1 MDFPMKLTLGEAL
14 KKGVEAHKNGQLQEA
29 ERLYATIINVQPNHA
44 DANHNMGVLAVG
56 LGKIQASLPFFKV
69 ATIANPKV
77 VQFWLSYINALM
89 QLGRSA
95 DAQLESFKAQ
105 QQGFTGGALDQLEK
119 NLTKQGLEINNTHAV
134 ALESSVLPKPNIL
147 DNMKVDQALR
157 AAKRA
162 SKSNNLEEA
171 KTIYQDV
178 LYKFPHNK
186 QALKALQLLT
196 GVVLVAQQ
204 DPSSEEQQSIISLYT
219 QGKFKQALADASKM
233 LDRFPNSSLLYNITG
248 ASNAALMQFD
258 AAVISYKKALK
269 ITADSPETYYNMAA
283 ALNDGGNVEAAIESY
298 KKALKLKP
306 GYAEAYK
313 NLGSLFHENHKYKEA
328 RDCFDKLTDKYSV
341 AKALECTY
349 SLEHYDDFND
359 RIKSI
364 AEKNPSNIRVAAMS
378 AFAAHQMEQTDSYPF
393 CKNPNE
399 LITFSNI
406 KNHIP
411 NYNEFINTL
420 LVEMNQRSTAWEPKN
435 NATVSGF
442 HTSGNLF
449 SKPNKMLKILESVI
463 EKELELFF
471 EKFKSLDNGLIQNWP
486 KQTNIKAWYVRM
498 LKNGHQRGHIHPSA
512 CISGVFYLKTVE
524 SPQEQEG
531 AIEFGLHGYAYPIK
545 NKEYPRQIYQ
555 PSNGDIVL
563 FPASLFHQT
572 IPVVKDVERC
582 VIAFDFLK

>member
-1 MDFPMKLTLGEAL
+1 MKLTLGEAL

-29 ERLYATIINVQPNHA
+29 ERLYSTIINVQPNHA

-162 SKSNNLEEA
+162 SKSNNIEEA
-171 KTIYQDV
+171 KTIYQDI
-178 LYKFPHNK
+178 LYTFPQNK

-248 ASNAALMQFD
+248 ASNAALDQFE

-298 KKALKLKP
+298 RNALKLKP
-306 GYAEAYK
+306 DHADAYR
-313 NLGSLFHENHKYKEA
+313 NLGSLFQENHRYKEA
-328 RDCFDKLTDKYSV
+328 RDCFDELTDKYSV
-341 AKALECTY
+341 AKALESTY
-349 SLEHYDDFND
+349 FLEHYEDFNG

-364 AEKNPSNIRVAAMS
+364 AKKNSSNIRVAAMS
-378 AFAAHQMEQTDSYPF
+378 SFASHQFKQKDAYPF

-399 LITFSNI
+399 FITFSNI

-411 NYNEFINTL
+411 DSERFIETL
-420 LVEMNQRSTAWEPKN
+420 LDEVNERNTAWEPRGH
-435 NATVSGF
+435 ATVSGF

-449 SKPNKMLKILESVI
+449 SKPSKTLRTLESVI
-463 EKELELFF
+463 KKELQSFYL
-471 EKFKSLDNGLIQNWP
+471 KFQSHNNGLIQEWP
-486 KQTNIKAWYVRM
+486 AENHIKAWYVRM
-498 LKNGHQRGHIHPSA
+498 LKNGHQKSHIHSSGWV
-512 CISGVFYLKTVE
+512 SGVFYLKTVE
-524 SPQEQEG
+524 SPQEHEG
-531 AIEFGLHGYAYPIK
+531 AIEFGLHGYDYPIK
-545 NKEYPRQIYQ
+545 NEDYPRQIYQ
-555 PSNGDIVL
+555 PCNGDIVL
-563 FPASLFHQT
+563 FPSSLFHQT
-572 IPVVKDVERC
+572 IPVLKDVERC
-582 VIAFDFLK
+582 VIAFDFKRR